1 MNQEINF
8 DDLSS
13 DKFIR
18 LSKSLSINQITNI
31 LEKLN
36 LINDYYKIDLLKFKE
51 VYSKC
56 NKETQDKLVLNID
69 VEYLI
74 ELFMDNLITFSKMY
88 ENINFLKDVNDFI
101 YKATKKEILE
111 NVVFSMNNE
120 LFKKILNE
128 MHFFNLVQ
136 IYKIIKE
143 DSNKLK
149 IFINSIQSSYLN
161 LLVSYFDQSTIKL
174 VSNHINY
181 IIKLEHVGRLFILNE
196 SELNNITLS
205 KLQII
210 MLLGSSY
217 ENIVINSILI
227 YEIDFLRSIINELR
241 IENFKSIFL
250 KIRVDQLHD
259 IIDFI
264 NYNKLLT
271 IIDYSTNPIIIN
283 RILRN
288 ISTINLLGVIEK
300 ISINQIITSV
310 YDLNEDII
318 IFIANNLTYI
328 HNNELLDIFNRIYIN
343 DINNVLP
350 LFSKQL
356 VAFLFKLQ
364 QVKRYIISNFNN
376 LKYDQI
382 LLILKLMNGDDIYNI
397 LKLLEFDK
405 RSFVLSTLK
414 EDQINMLNYIIDR
427 KLDFLDLNGS
437 NNIREKILIK
447 SISLFIKLKLLPHND
462 IKLKQIQ

>member
-1 MNQEINF
+1 MDHEINF

-18 LSKSLSINQITNI
+18 LSQSLSINQITNI
-31 LEKLN
+31 FEKVN
-36 LINDYYKIDLLKFKE
+36 IINNYYRIDITKFKE
-51 VYSKC
+51 VFINC
-56 NKETQDKLVLNID
+56 NRETQDKLVLNID
-69 VEYLI
+69 FEYLI
-74 ELFMDNLITFSKMY
+74 ELFKENIITFSKMS
-88 ENINFLKDVNDFI
+88 ENTNFFRNINDFI
-101 YKATKKEILE
+101 YKVSKKDILDRIIY
-111 NVVFSMNNE
+111 SMDDRM
-120 LFKKILNE
+120 LKKILNE
-128 MHFFNLVQ
+128 MHFYNLIE
-136 IYKIIKE
+136 IYKIIEE
-143 DSNKLK
+143 DTYKLK

-161 LLVSYFDQSTIKL
+161 LLLSYFDISNIKF

-196 SELNNITLS
+196 SELNNITLT
-205 KLQII
+205 KLQIV
-210 MLLGSSY
+210 MLLGSSF
-217 ENIVINSILI
+217 ENIVINSILV
-227 YEIDFLRSIINELR
+227 YEIEFLRSIINELK

-259 IIDFI
+259 IIDYI

-271 IIDYSTNPIIIN
+271 IIDYGTNPIIIN
-283 RILRN
+283 RILKN
-288 ISTINLLGVIEK
+288 ISTFNLLEVIEK

-310 YDLNEDII
+310 YDLDDDII
-318 IFIANNLTYI
+318 IFIANNLTNI

-343 DINNVLP
+343 DISNVLP

-356 VAFLFKLQ
+356 VTFLFKLSN
-364 QVKRYIISNFNN
+364 VKRFIISNFNN

-397 LKLLEFDK
+397 LKISEFDK
-405 RSFVLSTLK
+405 RSFILSALK
-414 EDQINMLNYIIDR
+414 EDQKNMLNNIIDR
-427 KLDFLDLNGS
+427 KLDFLDINRS

-447 SISLFIKLKLLPHND
+447 SISLFINLKLLPHND